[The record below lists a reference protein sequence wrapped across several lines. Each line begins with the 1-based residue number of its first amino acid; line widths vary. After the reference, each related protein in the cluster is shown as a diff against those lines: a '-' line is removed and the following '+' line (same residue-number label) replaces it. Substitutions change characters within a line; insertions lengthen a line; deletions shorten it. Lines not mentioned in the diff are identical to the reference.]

1 MLDKNSESHVHVE
14 AIEEPPPPGKSIAF
28 GLERM
33 GLIAVK
39 APILSMIILA
49 VLIVAAIF
57 GIYRI
62 KIDDSLSQLFRS
74 DSKDYKQYEAVTKRF
89 PATEFDVLVVVE
101 GKTLLAREN
110 LEKIRDMV
118 TDLQLVE
125 GVRGLVSLFSARQ
138 APEPGKLPAA
148 LFPPELPQGAAYDKF
163 VETVKTNEIIRG
175 KLLSE
180 DGTLALIVLSLEP
193 SVVSSNDL
201 GKVVGEMRKIMADDL
216 SGSGLNAQLSGVPV
230 MQLEIRNAVKRDGLT
245 YNILGILA
253 GCIIAIIFFRKIS
266 FMVVAAFPPIIAILL
281 ALGGLGWAGFNLN
294 MFLNVMTPLIM
305 VISFSDSMQLT
316 FAARD
321 RLIAGQDK
329 LTAFTNA
336 VLVVGPACVLTH
348 GTAGISFI
356 ALQFSDS
363 ELIRKFGEA
372 GLAATIIAL
381 IAVLSLVPVFGV
393 LFVRNEKIF
402 AVKFQS
408 ADAGVQA
415 LRNFCY
421 WIAVRMV
428 GRPGLFSLLA
438 VLLVAGLGFIYATLE
453 PRYRLADQVPDKR
466 QAVAASSRLDAK
478 LTGANPIDVL
488 IEFPKGASLYAPD
501 TLKTIAEVHA
511 MVEKSAGVGNVWSLE
526 TLRRWLAEK
535 AGSNDV
541 ATLKEYVSVIP
552 EHLVRRFI
560 SADQDAVVVS
570 GRVPDLDS
578 SEILPVID
586 KLDKALDKVRAEHPG
601 FEIAVTGLSAIAARN
616 SANMISKLNHG
627 LTIEFLLVAIFIG
640 LAFRSVV
647 VMFSC
652 ILPGIFP
659 VVASGTV
666 LWILGEG
673 LQFAS
678 VVALTVSFGL
688 GLSATI
694 HFLNRLRLESKP
706 GITSG
711 TGGRARHR
719 AGRSGA
725 DPDHG
730 GAGLRPRRHRVLRPA
745 VAAAVRLAQRV
756 LDDRSPGRG
765 SLHPAADLDVPD
777 QPVGKDSRRQ
787 SRQAC
792 GMTSLLNNS
801 GCQTTR
807 GCRPTAAEEGLRND
821 VCRISCSPCGRC
833 RRLPRRRA
841 HLSFLSHRADPDAGL
856 AGRRAARGRGG
867 VPNLPA
873 AATGAL
879 PSRIEEARPR
889 PASACGG
896 VRPISLSVEPG
907 RRREGRVCLRE
918 RHQGLGA
925 LSAAALDLVR
935 HRDLR
940 HPVGSIAGDAARMA
954 RQ

>member
-1 MLDKNSESHVHVE
+1 MLEKNSDREVHVE
-14 AIEEPPPPGKSIAF
+14 KVEQRPMGSIAF
-28 GLERM
+28 GLERI
-33 GLIAVK
+33 GLVAVQ
-39 APILSMIILA
+39 APILSCIIL
-49 VLIVAAIF
+49 VGLIIGAAF
-57 GIYRI
+57 GIDRI

-74 DSKDYKQYEAVTKRF
+74 NSKEYRQYEAETKRF

-110 LEKIRDMV
+110 LEKLRDFV

-125 GVRGLVSLFSARQ
+125 GTRGLISLFSARQ
-138 APEPGKLPAA
+138 APAPGKLPAA
-148 LFPPELPQGAAYDKF
+148 LFPQDLPEGADYDKF
-163 VETVKTNEIIRG
+163 IETVKSNEIIRG

-193 SVVSSNDL
+193 EVVASSKLTKTIGDIRKLMKDDL
-201 GKVVGEMRKIMADDL
+201 GDTGL
-216 SGSGLNAQLSGVPV
+216 SVQLSGVPV
-230 MQLEIRNAVKRDGLT
+230 MQLEIRNAVERDGLT

-253 GCIIAIIFFRKIS
+253 GCIIAIVFFRKIS
-266 FMVVAAFPPIIAILL
+266 FMVVAAFPPLIAILL
-281 ALGGLGWAGFNLN
+281 ALGALGWANFNLN

-329 LTAFTNA
+329 YTAFKNA

-363 ELIRKFGEA
+363 DLIRKFGEA

-381 IAVLSLVPVFGV
+381 LAVLSLVPVFGV
-393 LFVRNEKIF
+393 LLVRNENVF

-428 GRPGLFSLLA
+428 SRPGLFSLIA
-438 VLLVAGLGFIYATLE
+438 VLFVGSLGVVYANLQ

-488 IEFPKGASLYAPD
+488 IEFPKGETLYSPE
-501 TLKTIAEVHA
+501 TLQTIADVHA
-511 MVEKSAGVGNVWSLE
+511 TVETAAGVGNVWSLE

-535 AGSNDV
+535 AGSGDV
-541 ATLKEYVSVIP
+541 ATLKEYVNLIP

-560 SADQDAVVVS
+560 SADQTAVVVS

-578 SEILPVID
+578 SQLLPMVETLD
-586 KLDKALDKVRAEHPG
+586 AKLDEIRNKHPG
-601 FEIAVTGLSAIAARN
+601 YEIAVTGLSAIAARN
-616 SANMISKLNHG
+616 SANMIEKLNRG
-627 LTIEFLLVAIFIG
+627 LTIEFVLVAMFIG
-640 LAFRSVV
+640 LAFRSWV
-647 VMFSC
+647 VMFAC

-659 VVASGTV
+659 VVLSGTV
-666 LWILGEG
+666 LYLMGEG

-706 GITSG
+706 GVGSEQAVE
-711 TGGRARHR
+711 RATVLVGP
-719 AGRSGA
+719 ALILTTVVLA
-725 DPDHG
+725 C
-730 GAGLRPRRHRVLRPA
+730 GLVVTVFSDLPSLRLFGWLSA
-745 VAAAVRLAQRV
+745 FSMVAALV
-756 LDDRSPGRG
+756 
-765 SLHPAADLDVPD
+765 ADLFI
-777 QPVGKDSRRQ
+777 
-787 SRQAC
+787 
-792 GMTSLLNNS
+792 L
-801 GCQTTR
+801 
-807 GCRPTAAEEGLRND
+807 RPTAMFLIN
-821 VCRISCSPCGRC
+821 
-833 RRLPRRRA
+833 
-841 HLSFLSHRADPDAGL
+841 LSHRLRG
-856 AGRRAARGRGG
+856 ARSPFG
-867 VPNLPA
+867 
-873 AATGAL
+873 
-879 PSRIEEARPR
+879 
-889 PASACGG
+889 
-896 VRPISLSVEPG
+896 
-907 RRREGRVCLRE
+907 
-918 RHQGLGA
+918 
-925 LSAAALDLVR
+925 
-935 HRDLR
+935 
-940 HPVGSIAGDAARMA
+940 
-954 RQ
+954 